1 MIFTDRERELIRNAR
16 VGIIGVGGTGGIA
29 SEQLIRC
36 GVSNITLVDPDIFEL
51 SNINRQQF
59 CTISTIGM
67 KKVEAGKERLLDI
80 NPFAKITTF
89 KDGINKNNE
98 RKNSGGTGAWGHV

>member
-1 MIFTDRERELIRNAR
+1 MPIGVTEEEFYNILWFRSSMIFTDRERELIRNAR

-36 GVSNITLVDPDIFEL
+36 GVGNITLVDPDIFEL

-67 KKVEAGKERLLDI
+67 KKVEAGKERLLQLLKTELI
-80 NPFAKITTF
+80 KIMPE
-89 KDGINKNNE
+89 K
-98 RKNSGGTGAWGHV
+98 